1 MKIISGLDDFL
12 YEKDGSNDIAVENI
26 RGLIEVVEND
36 FTPVFKD
43 ISFTYTDPSNNPANV
58 TPALSTK
65 NVSGDEF
72 KSFSDA
78 ANNDVKLHEEV
89 FQDFGTGGYSMPT
102 VGVTLDTFI
111 DTSSMPGN
119 SVTDTIRIRLIE
131 GDDEIQ
137 NSMERGIE
145 AVFDIDRSG
154 NGSSETWLSKAGEKI
169 DISYSLELKL
179 NDLLTSF
186 ESNSSVTIPKPKEG
200 EDFHL
205 TVSFVDDNNNDDIIL
220 SGDFSVI

>member
-1 MKIISGLDDFL
+1 
-12 YEKDGSNDIAVENI
+12 
-26 RGLIEVVEND
+26 
-36 FTPVFKD
+36 
-43 ISFTYTDPSNNPANV
+43 
-58 TPALSTK
+58 
-65 NVSGDEF
+65 
-72 KSFSDA
+72 
-78 ANNDVKLHEEV
+78 
-89 FQDFGTGGYSMPT
+89 
-102 VGVTLDTFI
+102 
-111 DTSSMPGN
+111 
-119 SVTDTIRIRLIE
+119 LIE

-169 DISYSLELKL
+169 DISYSNSGSGSKSSVQLTNTDSDSFVISGTSTSSSVSNSLELKL